1 MATSSEIDTEVIRR
15 RAQKLAARAYE
26 NDASAGIDAVRL
38 VEELAEELDLER
50 RRRREVSRRLDAVI
64 AECEAGLEVSHG

>member
-1 MATSSEIDTEVIRR
+1 MDANDLDTESIRR

-38 VEELAEELDLER
+38 VEELCEAVDLER
-50 RRRREVSRRLDAVI
+50 RRVRDARRRLDAVI
-64 AECEAGLEVSHG
+64 AECEAGLEMAHG